1 MNLSVPA
8 SNLGPAASSAVDT
21 SSSKERKSGADST
34 SKKPAELPQKKQT
47 GGEALGIKN
56 PFLKKSADFIYDPE
70 NPLITTNNIG
80 NFLGA
85 IPNLFGALNSITGL
99 FNISEEA
106 SEKWFGNFSK
116 LSTVTRGITGTIDCF
131 NKRNLIPL
139 VGSLIELPVA
149 FLSSGYNLWLARGI
163 PQSIRQIQAVI
174 KRRQM
179 TVELADGKKVTLGKK
194 DGDDFKKYGLGFVD
208 GLKASVKE
216 LGSIFKEIGS
226 NPFDFDITSDK
237 FFSKAMLGCSTLQF
251 IGPVVSLLSE
261 KIGVSIRDAGGM
273 LVDFAYMTDKDD
285 PEKKY
290 FKGGVAWIGSAIC
303 DYAKRFVEVD
313 SFKGFFNHMSM
324 FLDPI
329 AAIFESQGHMGK
341 KEESSKS
348 TEPQTSSIP
357 SASLALGST

>member
-47 GGEALGIKN
+47 GGEALGFENSI
-56 PFLKKSADFIYDPE
+56 LKKSADFIYHPD
-70 NPLITTNNIG
+70 NHKITINNIG
-80 NFLGA
+80 NLIGA

-99 FNISEEA
+99 FNISDET

-116 LSTVTRGITGTIDCF
+116 ISTVTRGITGAVDCF

-174 KRRQM
+174 KRREM

-194 DGDDFKKYGLGFVD
+194 DGDDFSKYGLGFID
-208 GLKASVKE
+208 GFKASIKE
-216 LGSIFKEIGS
+216 LGNIFKEIGK
-226 NPFDFDITSDK
+226 NPFDFTSEGS
-237 FFSKAMLGCSTLQF
+237 FSKNMLGCSTLQF
-251 IGPVVSLLSE
+251 IGPIISLVSE
-261 KIGVSIRDAGGM
+261 KAGAFIRDTGGM

-329 AAIFESQGHMGK
+329 AAIFESQGNFSKGN
-341 KEESSKS
+341 ETSKS